1 MFRVLMKRYN
11 PSSKDN
17 ARKLL
22 IKPSAWTKTGY
33 DHSPRRIAVKIVVDA
48 CAWIEIFIGSERGKR
63 AKEILEQADEVYT
76 PDTVMA
82 EVARKY
88 CREGAEERTT
98 QARLEIIAKASDI
111 VPIDIKLALEAARC
125 YTRLTREAKRK
136 DLTTPSLFD
145 AIPLAAARLLK
156 AKILTGDEHF
166 KNLPETI
173 WVK

>member
-1 MFRVLMKRYN
+1 M
-11 PSSKDN
+11 
-17 ARKLL
+17 
-22 IKPSAWTKTGY
+22 
-33 DHSPRRIAVKIVVDA
+33 KIVVDA

-88 CREGAEERTT
+88 CREGAEERTP
-98 QARLEIIAKASDI
+98 QARLEIIAGASDI
-111 VPIDIKLALEAARC
+111 VLIDIKLALEAAKC
-125 YTRLTREAKRK
+125 YTRLAREAKRRR
-136 DLTTPSLFD
+136 LATPSLFD

-166 KNLPETI
+166 RNLPEAI
-173 WVK
+173 WMK

>member
-1 MFRVLMKRYN
+1 MK
-11 PSSKDN
+11 
-17 ARKLL
+17 
-22 IKPSAWTKTGY
+22 T
-33 DHSPRRIAVKIVVDA
+33 VVDA
-48 CAWIEIFIGSERGKR
+48 YAWIEIFIGSERGKR
-63 AKEILEQADEVYT
+63 AKETLEQADEVYT

-125 YTRLTREAKRK
+125 YTRLTREAKKK
-136 DLTTPSLFD
+136 DLTTPQPFRRHTTSRG
-145 AIPLAAARLLK
+145 RLLK

-166 KNLPETI
+166 KNLPEAI

>member
-1 MFRVLMKRYN
+1 M
-11 PSSKDN
+11 
-17 ARKLL
+17 
-22 IKPSAWTKTGY
+22 
-33 DHSPRRIAVKIVVDA
+33 KIVVDA
-48 CAWIEIFIGSERGKR
+48 YAWIELFIGSERGKR

-98 QARLEIIAKASDI
+98 QARLEVIAGASDI
-111 VPIDIKLALEAARC
+111 VLIDIKLALEAAKC
-125 YTRLTREAKRK
+125 YTRLAREAKRRR
-136 DLTTPSLFD
+136 LATPSLFD

-166 KNLPETI
+166 RNLPETI
-173 WVK
+173 WMK